1 MRMRLIAGI
10 AGQAAIAIDNAR
22 LFEERRLAL
31 ESERAARS
39 HAEHISALKDEFLA
53 VLSHELRTPVTT
65 IRGYAELFRS
75 GGLGEPT
82 FMIFAPQVVPEP
94 GTLAMLWVGLA
105 GLALCRLRRF
115 RAGPARPSTGGRT
128 AVLFRLPRA

>member
-1 MRMRLIAGI
+1 MRYNGI
-10 AGQAAIAIDNAR
+10 SGAFIDV
-22 LFEERRLAL
+22 FVEE
-31 ESERAARS
+31 
-39 HAEHISALKDEFLA
+39 
-53 VLSHELRTPVTT
+53 
-65 IRGYAELFRS
+65 GS